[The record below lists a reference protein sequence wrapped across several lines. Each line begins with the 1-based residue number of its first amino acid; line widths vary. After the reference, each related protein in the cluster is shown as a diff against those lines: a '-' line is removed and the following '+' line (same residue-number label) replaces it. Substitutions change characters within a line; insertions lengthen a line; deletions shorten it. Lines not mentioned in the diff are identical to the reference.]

1 MGGAIL
7 QLVSYGKQS
16 EYLINNPCVSYFK
29 YVHKKH
35 TNFSIDSISNIFE
48 DNLDFGKK
56 AICKIGRYGDLIS
69 KMLLEISLPKL
80 KMINGN
86 GGWTNELGRTIIN
99 KVEFLIGGEVI
110 DIIDGDWLD
119 IYSEFFLDKN
129 KKEGYHQMIKKSNI
143 INGYTFN
150 DKMTLYIPLHFW
162 FCQHFGNSLPLISL
176 QYHDVSVAVYL
187 KDFKDCYFID
197 EPNMKVNQTSIIDGR
212 IYCDY
217 VFLDTKERKQFAEKE
232 HKYLILQHQK
242 NEKNIIRY
250 GNNSKIIN
258 LEFNHP
264 TKSIFWTLQN
274 REAQKLNLW
283 GNYGLN
289 PQRMSTKKSIEPLLS
304 AELKINGQER
314 FSERKAEYFRLV
326 QPYNYGLSIPEKYMY
341 TYNFGIHSH
350 EYQPGGT
357 INFSRIDNSTLTLK
371 FNMDS
376 DVDLED
382 ELDIKIMAINYNIL
396 KIKNGTGGLLFSD

>member
-16 EYLINNPCVSYFK
+16 EYLINNPSVSYFK
-29 YVHKKH
+29 YIHKKH

-48 DNLDFGKK
+48 QNFNFGNKVV
-56 AICKIGRYGDLIS
+56 CRIGKHGDLIS

-86 GGWTNELGRTIIN
+86 GGWTNELGRSIVN
-99 KVEFLIGGEVI
+99 KIEFLIGGEVI
-110 DIIDGDWLD
+110 DTIDGDWLD

-129 KKEGYHQMIKKSNI
+129 KKKGYDQMIKKSNT
-143 INGYTFN
+143 INGDTFN
-150 DKMTLYIPLHFW
+150 EKMTLYIPLHFW

-176 QYHDVSVAVYL
+176 QYHDVSVVVYL
-187 KDFKDCYFID
+187 KDFDECYFID
-197 EPNMKVNQTSIIDGR
+197 DPNIEVTPTSIIDGR

-217 VFLDTKERKQFAEKE
+217 VFLDTKERKYFAEKE

-283 GNYGLN
+283 GNYDLN
-289 PQRMSTKKSIEPLLS
+289 PQRMRTKKSIEPLLS